1 MWGAGAECAGA
12 GGAGGAIGGGGAG
25 GGSGDT
31 AAGENDAGA
40 SGDCAMEKMLGI
52 LLTVPNVYQ
61 PVYHIKRT
69 YQQQS
74 EPTQTDSS
82 AHNNRSTA
90 VKPLSVKLDVKPWT
104 AGD

>member
-52 LLTVPNVYQ
+52 LRTAPNMV
-61 PVYHIKRT
+61 IN
-69 YQQQS
+69 QS
-74 EPTQTDSS
+74 IT
-82 AHNNRSTA
+82 
-90 VKPLSVKLDVKPWT
+90 LSVHTSSSQSQHKLTPVHATT
-104 AGD
+104 AAQL